1 VTRIGGRC
9 LYERV
14 GAFLGMSARSIR
26 RALDA
31 APARLPDTRAQLDEA
46 RTLIAASVDRGASGV
61 FEANLLGGGLRVII
75 Q

>member
-1 VTRIGGRC
+1 MTRIGGRC

-31 APARLPDTRAQLDEA
+31 APARLRDTRAQLDEA
-46 RTLIAASVDRGASGV
+46 RTLIAASVDRGSERGL
-61 FEANLLGGGLRVII
+61 EANLLGGGLRVLI